1 MKFNL
6 VVLALSSST
15 VETVSE
21 HSLPAHLP
29 LPPHLRK
36 SPSSLPDNLPV
47 PPHLRQA
54 LVEEENETTTGEFT
68 TTTST
73 GATTTATT
81 ATTTTATTTAILT
94 SIVTTPK
101 APSLLAAL
109 LGDYDDHQTE
119 EEILNYQR
127 GTFDLQLALRDSRDK
142 GYGKIKYQVTI
153 ILGDINQN
161 QSVWLV

>member
-15 VETVSE
+15 VETISE

-54 LVEEENETTTGEFT
+54 LVEEETETTTGEL
-68 TTTST
+68 
-73 GATTTATT
+73 TTTATT
-81 ATTTTATTTAILT
+81 GETTTATTTAATTTVTVT
-94 SIVTTPK
+94 SKETTPK

-109 LGDYDDHQTE
+109 LDDYADEQAE
-119 EEILNYQR
+119 EEVLTYKR

-142 GYGKIKYQVTI
+142 GYGKIKYQVTTL
-153 ILGDINQN
+153 LGDINQN

>member
-15 VETVSE
+15 VETISE

-47 PPHLRQA
+47 PPHLRHA
-54 LVEEENETTTGEFT
+54 LVEEETETTTGELT
-68 TTTST
+68 TTATT

-81 ATTTTATTTAILT
+81 TAATTTVTVT
-94 SIVTTPK
+94 SKVTTPK

-109 LGDYDDHQTE
+109 LGDYADEQAKE
-119 EEILNYQR
+119 EVLTYKR

-142 GYGKIKYQVTI
+142 GYGKIKYQVPTL
-153 ILGDINQN
+153 LGDINQN